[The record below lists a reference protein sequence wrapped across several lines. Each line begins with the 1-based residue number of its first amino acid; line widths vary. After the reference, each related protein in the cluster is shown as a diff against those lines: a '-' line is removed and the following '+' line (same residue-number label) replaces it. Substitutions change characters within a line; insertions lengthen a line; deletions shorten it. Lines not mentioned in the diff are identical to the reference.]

1 MIQFGYGIG
10 FFCYT
15 EGLIMFFK
23 VYQLRSWGNP
33 PSPEFKVI
41 TADGSGVFFII
52 ADQQRRGNY
61 VMINKNRQ
69 FVALIENTVNEGT
82 PAVKFWNGTTDLG
95 FMDIAKRGPYTY
107 DLNSV
112 GLHVTTSAAQLSN
125 GVTEFTDDEG
135 KSVGRLFFGS
145 AQLKKNWILEI
156 NSPEKAIP
164 AMLMLFI
171 ITKSHRLTT

>member
-1 MIQFGYGIG
+1 
-10 FFCYT
+10 
-15 EGLIMFFK
+15 MFFK

-41 TADGSGVFFII
+41 TADGTGGFFII
-52 ADQQRRGNY
+52 ADTQKPGNY

-69 FVALIENTVNEGT
+69 YVALIENTVNEGI

-107 DLNSV
+107 DLNSM
-112 GLHVTTSAAQLSN
+112 GLHVTTSAGQLTN
-125 GVTEFTDDEG
+125 GVTEFTDNEG
-135 KSVGRLFFGS
+135 KPVGKLFFGA

-156 NSPEKAIP
+156 DKPENAIP

-171 ITKSHRLTT
+171 ITKSHRLIT